1 MRLEPSF
8 RTGLYGTF
16 ALLFVT
22 GAGWFVADKLK
33 DTADGEFWQQ
43 LAAALLMIHG
53 GTAMIALLF
62 LGALAPIHIRRWWRA
77 GRNRVTGA
85 AMVAGNA
92 VLTVTAF
99 GLYYAGSETLRP
111 WIGNIHLALGL
122 LLPALF
128 LVHVWIA
135 ARGKAR

>member
-8 RTGLYGTF
+8 RAGLYGTF

-33 DTADGEFWQQ
+33 DAADGEFWQQ

-92 VLTVTAF
+92 VLMVTAF
-99 GLYYAGSETLRP
+99 GLYYAGSDVLRP

-122 LLPALF
+122 VLPALF

-135 ARGKAR
+135 ARGRAR

>member
-8 RTGLYGTF
+8 RAGLYGTF

-33 DTADGEFWQQ
+33 DSADGEFWQQ

-77 GRNRVTGA
+77 DRNRVTGA

-92 VLTVTAF
+92 VLMVTAF
-99 GLYYAGSETLRP
+99 GLYYAGSDVLRP

-122 LLPALF
+122 VLPALF

>member
-8 RTGLYGTF
+8 RAGLYGTF
-16 ALLFVT
+16 ALLFVS

-122 LLPALF
+122 ALPALF
-128 LVHVWIA
+128 LAHVWIA